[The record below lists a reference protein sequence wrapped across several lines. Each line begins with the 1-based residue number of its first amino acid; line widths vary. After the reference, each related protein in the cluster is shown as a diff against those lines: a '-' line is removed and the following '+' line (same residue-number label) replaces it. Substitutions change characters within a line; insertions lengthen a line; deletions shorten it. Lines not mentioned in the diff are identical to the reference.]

1 MLLLIDNYDS
11 FTYNLY
17 QLIGQ
22 LTDQSIRVVKNDELT
37 VAQVRA
43 LHPAGIVLSPG
54 PGRPEDAGITEAVV
68 TELAG
73 EQPILGV
80 CLGHQAICD
89 VYGGDIVAA
98 PVLMHGKTSPIQQL
112 QPNVLMAN
120 CPDSFTVARY
130 HSLVAAAPVG
140 QKLTITA
147 ETADGEIMA
156 VADDANQVYGVQF
169 HPESIMTDP
178 AAGRQIIANFLA
190 LTAATVG

>member
-22 LTDQSIRVVKNDELT
+22 LTDQTIRVVKNDELT
-37 VAQVRA
+37 VAQVRD

-68 TELAG
+68 RDLAG
-73 EQPILGV
+73 EQPMLGV

-89 VYGGDIVAA
+89 VYGGEIVAA
-98 PVLMHGKTSPIQQL
+98 PVLMHGKTSPIQQTQL
-112 QPNVLMAN
+112 NVLMAN

-140 QKLTITA
+140 QNLTITA
-147 ETADGEIMA
+147 ATADGEIMA

-178 AAGRQIIANFLA
+178 AAGRQIIENFLA

>member
-22 LTDQSIRVVKNDELT
+22 LTDQTIRVVKNDELT
-37 VAQVRA
+37 VAQVRD

-54 PGRPEDAGITEAVV
+54 PGRPEAAGITEAVV
-68 TELAG
+68 RDLAG
-73 EQPILGV
+73 EQPMLGV

-89 VYGGDIVAA
+89 VYGGAIVAA
-98 PVLMHGKTSPIQQL
+98 PVLMHGKTSLIQQT

-140 QKLTITA
+140 QNLTITA
-147 ETADGEIMA
+147 ATADGEIMA

-178 AAGRQIIANFLA
+178 AAGRQIIENFLA